1 METYMANKKG
11 SICISDEVLMDLAG
25 YAALESYGVVGMANQ
40 SLVDDV
46 VQLLP
51 RNKLH
56 KGVRISLADEKSET
70 PGAVN
75 VDLYVVIEYGTN
87 LSQVSHNLSDRVR
100 YTLTEFADIEVGRV
114 EVHVLEVRVR

>member
-1 METYMANKKG
+1 MANKLG
-11 SICISDEVLMDLAG
+11 SIGISDEVLMDLAG

-56 KGVRISLADEKSET
+56 KGVRISLADETSEV

-87 LSQVSHNLSDRVR
+87 LSQVSRNLSDRVR

-114 EVHVLEVRVR
+114 EVHVLEVKVR